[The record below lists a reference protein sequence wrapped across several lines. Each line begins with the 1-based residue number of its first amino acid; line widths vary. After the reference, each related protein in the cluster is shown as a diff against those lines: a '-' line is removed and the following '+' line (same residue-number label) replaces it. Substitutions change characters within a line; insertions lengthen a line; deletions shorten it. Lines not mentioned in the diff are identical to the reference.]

1 MGRLSSGFLAA
12 RGECDAAEDALLEQR
27 LAGVLAAATAAWP
40 GVEGDPIE
48 FIKYL
53 SDRAGSTEGLD
64 EVHSKDLYLAWACAR
79 GDQRALDHFET
90 KYLRSVADF
99 VASTGASRAAI
110 DEVRQKVRTELLVG
124 GPDRPPGI
132 ANYRG
137 QGALGGWLRVV
148 ALRAARDLL
157 RAGAKRAHLPLDE
170 RADVDLQAADPEL
183 DYLKSRYAPQVSE
196 AFRAT
201 LAALSPEERNL
212 LGHYYLDALPS
223 DTIAKLYRV
232 DASTIRRRL
241 TRLRQKILDQTHLLL
256 SEQLGLAGAD
266 ADSLLALVASRI
278 EVSVSQHLKR

>member
-1 MGRLSSGFLAA
+1 MGRLSSGFVAA
-12 RGECDAAEDALLEQR
+12 RGECDASADALLEER
-27 LAGVLAAATAAWP
+27 LEGVLQAAAAAWP
-40 GVEGDPIE
+40 GIKGDVVD
-48 FIKYL
+48 FMQYL
-53 SDRAGSTEGLD
+53 SVRAGSVQGLD
-64 EVHSKDLYLAWACAR
+64 GMHSKDVYLAWGCAR
-79 GDQRALDHFET
+79 GDERALDHFET

-110 DEVRQKVRTELLVG
+110 DEVRQKVRTELLVAG
-124 GPDRPPGI
+124 SDRPPGI

-157 RAGAKRAHLPLDE
+157 RAGAKGAHLPLDE

-196 AFRAT
+196 AFRTT
-201 LAALSPEERNL
+201 LAALSAEERNL
-212 LGHYYLDALPS
+212 LGHYYLDGLPS

-241 TRLRQKILDQTHLLL
+241 TRLRQKILDQTHQLL
-256 SEQLGLAGAD
+256 SQQLGLAGAD

-278 EVSVSQHLKR
+278 QVNVSQHLKR